1 MWRYFKGVSNLKRKQ
16 TPDERKAKDQE
27 YEAKRRKR
35 CFQDDW
41 KKGRQWLTYDP
52 EQEAMFCD
60 YCIKAGVEPEKSSF
74 VKGCTNIK
82 FEIIRI
88 HQTSNFHLY
97 ATQKHSNDQSPGNA
111 PAVQAHLSLNKT
123 VSKKLKILFRTTH
136 ALNIKARPMTDYT
149 YITEMDIKKGLDI
162 PGDRYK
168 TRHACTE
175 FTQAIADVAMQT
187 IKTRFSK
194 SKFVAVIV
202 DGSMDSP
209 IIHNEMVFIQ
219 TCSDGEVYTDFL
231 RCCQVERGNA
241 QGIMKAIKKAV
252 SFLVPWEEFNEKL
265 VALGSDGASV
275 MLGRKNGVI
284 ALLQQNKPDVIG
296 INHFLMI
303 LRISVSCIV
312 INNDTYFRF
321 SSKFTTL
328 SWKQVI
334 TRFQDDYSKV
344 LQLFDLV
351 LTLPATSTACERG
364 FSHMKLIKTDIRS
377 SLSENTL
384 SNSILIKL
392 HSPTIGE
399 FDPTPAIEHWLRQK
413 ERRPGTS
420 GSKDNK
426 KKGKKKLHLL
436 FLINLFLVCS

>member
-1 MWRYFKGVSNLKRKQ
+1 MLLQLLR
-16 TPDERKAKDQE
+16 
-27 YEAKRRKR
+27 
-35 CFQDDW
+35 
-41 KKGRQWLTYDP
+41 
-52 EQEAMFCD
+52 
-60 YCIKAGVEPEKSSF
+60 
-74 VKGCTNIK
+74 
-82 FEIIRI
+82 
-88 HQTSNFHLY
+88 
-97 ATQKHSNDQSPGNA
+97 
-111 PAVQAHLSLNKT
+111 
-123 VSKKLKILFRTTH
+123 VSKQNGHFCTMLYLK
-136 ALNIKARPMTDYT
+136 
-149 YITEMDIKKGLDI
+149 
-162 PGDRYK
+162 
-168 TRHACTE
+168 C
-175 FTQAIADVAMQT
+175 
-187 IKTRFSK
+187 K
-194 SKFVAVIV
+194 S
-202 DGSMDSP
+202 
-209 IIHNEMVFIQ
+209 
-219 TCSDGEVYTDFL
+219 
-231 RCCQVERGNA
+231 
-241 QGIMKAIKKAV
+241 
-252 SFLVPWEEFNEKL
+252 
-265 VALGSDGASV
+265 
-275 MLGRKNGVI
+275 
-284 ALLQQNKPDVIG
+284 
-296 INHFLMI
+296 NHFLMI

-312 INNDTYFRF
+312 INNDTFFRY

-426 KKGKKKLHLL
+426 KKGKKKLHPL